1 MVDAREELELTPK
14 PMETHGKAKFLIRT
28 LPKACNPTPV
38 SRPGSSCGRAGQ
50 WNDSTATSPS
60 MASSASR
67 NHSHSAL
74 SDAIHMTD
82 NPFDDITE
90 EKLVGLNPSL

>member
-14 PMETHGKAKFLIRT
+14 PMETHGKARFLIRT

-38 SRPGSSCGRAGQ
+38 PRPGSSGGRTGQ

-60 MASSASR
+60 AASR
-67 NHSHSAL
+67 NHSHSPL
-74 SDAIHMTD
+74 SDAIHMPD

-90 EKLVGLNPSL
+90 EKLVRVARSL